1 MRIHRRGLVAEGL
14 ELAAPAIAATA
25 TDTTQVQA
33 RAKLAALPA
42 QASGLVSAQSGPTE
56 WEVAHALETDLAATG
71 ESQNPSRPAS

>member
-14 ELAAPAIAATA
+14 ELAAPAIAAT
-25 TDTTQVQA
+25 DTTQVQA
-33 RAKLAALPA
+33 RDKLAALPA